1 MSSADWPSYSMSS
14 SRRDLSLPSGA
25 TYLYAAGTESR
36 GRPPSTWLA
45 DCASHGVDL
54 IELEANSDD
63 FLSWHREGAGETTVN
78 LRNST
83 SVDAFLLSLPAP
95 LYLDITGLPINAWAP
110 LIPRVRDLNL
120 SFRVVYVEP
129 KTYSRS
135 QVPSPGKIFDL
146 SERICGIAPVPS
158 FANLRRPVRDQVA
171 LVPILG
177 FEGARLEYVLQE
189 AELPSEQVFPI
200 LGSPGF
206 RLEYPTF
213 ALIGNA
219 DALVRDQL
227 SQRLTLAKASCPFDL
242 FMAVDKISR
251 SSRAGHVRIAPLGT
265 KPHALGAVLYATAA
279 RHRVDLLYDFAI
291 PKPGMAE
298 GSSTAWTY
306 YVSEFMESPFF
317 AGACT

>member
-1 MSSADWPSYSMSS
+1 
-14 SRRDLSLPSGA
+14 LV
-25 TYLYAAGTESR
+25 E
-36 GRPPSTWLA
+36 
-45 DCASHGVDL
+45 VDPQ
-54 IELEANSDD
+54 SDD
-63 FLSWHREGAGETTVN
+63 FVSWRRQGASESTVN
-78 LRNST
+78 LRDT
-83 SVDAFLLSLPAP
+83 ASVNEFLLSLPTP

-120 SFRVVYVEP
+120 VFRVVYVEP
-129 KTYSRS
+129 NTYSRS

-146 SERICGIAPVPS
+146 SERISGIAPVPF
-158 FANLRRPVRDQVA
+158 FANFRRPGRDQVA

-219 DALVRDQL
+219 DALIRDQL

-242 FMAVDKISR
+242 FMAVDRISH
-251 SSRAGHVRIAPLGT
+251 SSRAPHVRIAPLGT

-279 RHRVDLLYDFAI
+279 RHRVELLYDFAI

-298 GSSTAWTY
+298 GSSTAWIY
-306 YVSEFMESPFF
+306 HVSEFMDSPYF
-317 AGACT
+317 AGACS